1 MPLSSFVYVYTN
13 QSIKFNQFLPKKKT
27 KKRKKKEKEKEKEM
41 NVVLYKQN

>member
-13 QSIKFNQFLPKKKT
+13 QSIKFNQFLQKKK
-27 KKRKKKEKEKEKEM
+27 KKKEKEKEKEKEM

>member
-13 QSIKFNQFLPKKKT
+13 QSIKFNQFLQKKK
-27 KKRKKKEKEKEKEM
+27 KKKEKEKEKEM

>member
-13 QSIKFNQFLPKKKT
+13 QSIKFNQFLQKKK
-27 KKRKKKEKEKEKEM
+27 KKKEKEKEM